1 MINFN
6 WETNHNHNVVR
17 MENKIDFDN
26 CTNISDIE
34 PMEGPFL
41 WEAPAEEGVT
51 YFTCGVGAHCAEGN
65 QKLAVTVSKG
75 CPIFD

>member
-1 MINFN
+1 
-6 WETNHNHNVVR
+6 
-17 MENKIDFDN
+17 MENKIDFDD
-26 CTNISDIE
+26 CTNISDTDSE
-34 PMEGPFL
+34 EGPFL

-51 YFTCGVGAHCAEGN
+51 YFTCGVGLHCAGGN

>member
-51 YFTCGVGAHCAEGN
+51 YFTCGVGLHCADGN
-65 QKLAVTVSKG
+65 QKLAVTVSIDCSRK
-75 CPIFD
+75 